1 MNLNLKLK
9 LMQLFSRTLKATA
22 GMCFAFALSMFSV
35 QAEDDQLA
43 KVLKLSAELESWDAD
58 FKQIRTLKTLRE
70 PLVAEGHVWYQ
81 APDTFLWRLGN
92 PARTLALKAEPDMW
106 VIYPRLKRAEK
117 YGLETEGPWKDALA
131 LMEAGFPRSRER
143 LDSSFEW
150 SWSAPQDQNPDS
162 SAEETATSEVS
173 AILKMVPKSENSKRW
188 IESITVEF
196 DFNQGV
202 LAASELKFTDGS
214 TMRNEFSN
222 FRKNPEFDEDWFQS
236 ERWVLPGYRIARP

>member
-1 MNLNLKLK
+1 MNLKLK
-9 LMQLFSRTLKATA
+9 LKRLFNRTLNATA
-22 GMCFAFALSMFSV
+22 GMCFALSMLSV
-35 QAEDDQLA
+35 QAEDGQLDQ
-43 KVLKLSAELESWDAD
+43 VLKLSAELDSWDAD

-117 YGLETEGPWKDALA
+117 YNLETEGPWKDALA

-143 LDSSFEW
+143 LDAGFEW
-150 SWSAPQDQNPDS
+150 SWSAPQDQDS
-162 SAEETATSEVS
+162 SVEGS
-173 AILKMVPKSENSKRW
+173 APGEGIAVLKMVPKSENSKRW

-222 FRKNPEFDEDWFQS
+222 FRKNPDFEEGWFQS
-236 ERWVLPGYRIARP
+236 DRWVLPGYRIARP

>member
-1 MNLNLKLK
+1 MNLKLK
-9 LMQLFSRTLKATA
+9 LMKLLNRTLRITA
-22 GMCFAFALSMFSV
+22 GMCLALSMLSV

-150 SWSAPQDQNPDS
+150 SWSAPQDQIPDS

>member
-1 MNLNLKLK
+1 MNLKLK
-9 LMQLFSRTLKATA
+9 LKLKRLFHRTLKATA
-22 GMCFAFALSMFSV
+22 GMCFALSMLSV
-35 QAEDDQLA
+35 QAGGDQLDQ
-43 KVLKLSAELESWDAD
+43 VLKLSAELDSWDAD
-58 FKQIRTLKTLRE
+58 FTQIRTLKTLRE

-117 YGLETEGPWKDALA
+117 YNLETEGPWKDALA

-143 LDSSFEW
+143 LDASFEW
-150 SWSAPQDQNPDS
+150 SWSATQDQDS
-162 SAEETATSEVS
+162 TAKGSAPGEGIAV
-173 AILKMVPKSENSKRW
+173 LKMVPKSENSKRW

-196 DFNQGV
+196 DFNKGV

-222 FRKNPEFDEDWFQS
+222 FRKNPDFEEDWFQS
-236 ERWVLPGYRIARP
+236 DRWVLPGYRIARP

>member
-1 MNLNLKLK
+1 MNLKPKLK
-9 LMQLFSRTLKATA
+9 PMQLFSRTLKATA
-22 GMCFAFALSMFSV
+22 GMCFALSLLSV
-35 QAEDDQLA
+35 KAEDDQLA
-43 KVLKLSAELESWDAD
+43 KVLNLSAELESWDAD

-117 YGLETEGPWKDALA
+117 YNLETEGPWKDALA

-143 LDSSFEW
+143 LDASFEW
-150 SWSAPQDQNPDS
+150 SWSAPQDQNQDS
-162 SAEETATSEVS
+162 SAKGS
-173 AILKMVPKSENSKRW
+173 ASGEGIAVLKMVPKSENSKRW

-196 DFNQGV
+196 DFNQGA

-222 FRKNPEFDEDWFQS
+222 FRKNPDFEEDWFQS
-236 ERWVLPGYRIARP
+236 DRWVLPGYRIARP

>member
-1 MNLNLKLK
+1 MNLMLK
-9 LMQLFSRTLKATA
+9 LMRLFNRTLKATA
-22 GMCFAFALSMFSV
+22 GMCFALSMLSV

-43 KVLKLSAELESWDAD
+43 KVLNLSAELESWDAD

-117 YGLETEGPWKDALA
+117 YNLETEGPWKDALA

-143 LDSSFEW
+143 LDASFEW
-150 SWSAPQDQNPDS
+150 SWSAPQDQDS
-162 SAEETATSEVS
+162 SPKGSKPGNGIAV
-173 AILKMVPKSENSKRW
+173 LKMIPKSENSKRW
-188 IESITVEF
+188 IESIIVEF
-196 DFNQGV
+196 DFNEGV

-222 FRKNPEFDEDWFQS
+222 FRKNPDFEEDWFQS
-236 ERWVLPGYRIARP
+236 DRWVLPGYRIARP

>member
-1 MNLNLKLK
+1 MNLKFKLI
-9 LMQLFSRTLKATA
+9 QLFYQGLKFSA
-22 GMCFAFALSMFSV
+22 GTCFAMSLMSAQVTGDPL
-35 QAEDDQLA
+35 DQ
-43 KVLKLSAELESWDAD
+43 VLKFSAELKSWDAD
-58 FKQIRTLKTLRE
+58 FKQIRTLRTLRE
-70 PLVAEGHVWYQ
+70 PLVAEGHVWFQ

-92 PARTLALKAEPDMW
+92 PARTLALKADPDMW

-117 YGLETEGPWKDALA
+117 YNLETEGPWKDALA

-150 SWSAPQDQNPDS
+150 SWSSQLDNENDS
-162 SAEETATSEVS
+162 TAKTVEAVE
-173 AILKMVPKSENSKRW
+173 AKTGVAVLKMVPKSENSKRW

-196 DFNQGV
+196 DFNQGI

-214 TMRNEFSN
+214 TLRNEFSN
-222 FRKNPEFDEDWFQS
+222 FRKNPDFDEDWFQA